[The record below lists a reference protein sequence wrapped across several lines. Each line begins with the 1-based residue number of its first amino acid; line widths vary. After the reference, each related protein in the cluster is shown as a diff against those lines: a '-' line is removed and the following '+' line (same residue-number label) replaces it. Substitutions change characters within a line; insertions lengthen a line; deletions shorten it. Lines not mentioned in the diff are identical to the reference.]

1 MLIAETQGVL
11 EMAYFLDTVET
22 IVPGVGFDLFGTQH
36 VLWLAVFLVV
46 VAVNCLLYGK
56 LEERGR
62 GTWRKSVAVLV
73 VLNEVF
79 KHVCLLIG
87 GNFMAKYLPLHL
99 CSINIFLI
107 AIHAWRPSKVLDN
120 FLYLVCIPGALA
132 ALLFPSW
139 GALPVTNFMYWHSF
153 TVHILLAMYPIVLT
167 AAGDIRPQLRE
178 FPKSLGLLL
187 AMVVPIAVF
196 NVVFDTNFMFLM
208 YPEPGNPLLW
218 FQEHWGNH
226 LYGYPILLAAVMA
239 VMAVPA
245 YLLGKRRNQVQSI

>member
-1 MLIAETQGVL
+1 ME
-11 EMAYFLDTVET
+11 YFLDTVET
-22 IVPGVGFDLFGTQH
+22 IVPGVGFALYGGQH
-36 VLWLAVFLVV
+36 LLWLGAFLLITAANVT
-46 VAVNCLLYGK
+46 LYKK
-56 LEERGR
+56 LDAKGR
-62 GTWRKSVAVLV
+62 GKWRKVVAVLV
-73 VLNEVF
+73 VLNELF

-107 AIHAWRPSKVLDN
+107 AVHAWRPSKVLDN

-167 AAGDIRPQLRE
+167 VAGDIRPQLRE
-178 FPKSLGLLL
+178 FLKCLGLLL
-187 AMVVPIAVF
+187 AMAVPIAIF

-218 FQEHWGNH
+218 FEEHWGNH

-245 YLLGKRRNQVQSI
+245 YLLNKRKISA